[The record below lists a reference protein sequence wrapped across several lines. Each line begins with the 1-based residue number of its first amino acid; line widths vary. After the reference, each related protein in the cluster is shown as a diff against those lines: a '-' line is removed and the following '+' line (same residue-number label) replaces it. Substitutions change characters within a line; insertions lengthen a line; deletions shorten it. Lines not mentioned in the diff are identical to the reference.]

1 LPGVHFE
8 LAELL
13 RSSEDAAAKK
23 EAEQQYRTALTENPQ
38 DEKSILRLA
47 EIDEQKGDV
56 QKSYE
61 GFAKAVA
68 LQPADADA
76 KLGLA
81 KSLIEM
87 NQTDKAQKL
96 LEETV
101 QLEPTNAIA
110 HYRLGTLYRKA
121 GRADD
126 AKREVELYKKYK
138 DMKEKLR
145 ALYKELQIQP
155 TEIADEPEQK

>member
-1 LPGVHFE
+1 M
-8 LAELL
+8 
-13 RSSEDAAAKK
+13 
-23 EAEQQYRTALTENPQ
+23 
-38 DEKSILRLA
+38 
-47 EIDEQKGDV
+47 
-56 QKSYE
+56 
-61 GFAKAVA
+61 
-68 LQPADADA
+68 QPADADA

-81 KSLIEM
+81 KALTEM
-87 NQTDKAQKL
+87 GQTDKALKL

-110 HYRLGTLYRKA
+110 HYRLSTLYRKA

-126 AKREVELYKKYK
+126 ARREVELYKKYK

-155 TEIADEPEQK
+155 NEISADEPEQK